1 MRARIRRTT
10 AWAFQTHAEAETR
23 FLIRPKPFSGSEVY
37 GDYEGVMLE
46 DVTDKFSIKQMN
58 DYAISRWVTEM

>member
-1 MRARIRRTT
+1 MST
-10 AWAFQTHAEAETR
+10 AGTR

-58 DYAISRWVTEM
+58 DYAISRWVSEM